1 MIKRAL
7 ELLFA
12 LLMLPVV
19 LVGVVV
25 VLVLTSAELLIDGRR
40 SR

>member
-1 MIKRAL
+1 MIRKAL

-12 LLMLPVV
+12 VLMLPVLV
-19 LVGVVV
+19 VGVVV
-25 VLVLTSAELLIDGRR
+25 VLVLTSAELLIDGWR

>member
-1 MIKRAL
+1 MKKAL

-25 VLVLTSAELLIDGRR
+25 VLLLTSAELLIDGRR

>member
-1 MIKRAL
+1 MKRAL

-25 VLVLTSAELLIDGRR
+25 VLLLTSAELLIDGRR

>member
-1 MIKRAL
+1 MIRRAL

-25 VLVLTSAELLIDGRR
+25 VLLLTSAELLIDGRR

>member
-1 MIKRAL
+1 MKRAL